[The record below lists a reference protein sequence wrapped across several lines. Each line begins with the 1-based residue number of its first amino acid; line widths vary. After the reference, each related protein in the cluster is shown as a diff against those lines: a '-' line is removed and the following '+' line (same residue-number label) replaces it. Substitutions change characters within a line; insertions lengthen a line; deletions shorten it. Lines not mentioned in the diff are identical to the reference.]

1 MGTAGR
7 TDIDGSERA
16 QRAVVRL
23 AGLVADDQGETDGRA
38 PVVLLHGL
46 SFDRRT
52 WRLVTDA
59 LQGIDPGRRVVALDL
74 PGHGDSPGWAAYSVE
89 GLAEG
94 VHRAVEAAALP
105 PPVVVGHSMSAVV
118 ATVYA
123 ARYPSQGVI
132 NVDQSL
138 QVEPFARLVQS
149 LADQLRGPRF
159 ADVWARFEGSM
170 HAELLPPAARALVSS
185 RSRPSQDL
193 VVGYWNDALERSPE
207 ELGAW
212 ARQILGEVRDRKV
225 PYLVVSGADVEP
237 DYRRW
242 LGDVLP
248 QAEIVVWPESG
259 HFPHLAHPDRFAQV
273 LASGRAR

>member
-1 MGTAGR
+1 M
-7 TDIDGSERA
+7 
-16 QRAVVRL
+16 
-23 AGLVADDQGETDGRA
+23 
-38 PVVLLHGL
+38 
-46 SFDRRT
+46 
-52 WRLVTDA
+52 DA
-59 LQGIDPGRRVVALDL
+59 LRGIDPGRRVVALDL
-74 PGHGDSPGWAAYSVE
+74 PGHGDSPEWAAYSVE

-94 VHRAVEAAALP
+94 VHRAVEAAELP

-207 ELGAW
+207 ELGTW
-212 ARQILGEVRDRKV
+212 AGQIVGEVRERNV

-242 LGDVLP
+242 LGDALP

-273 LASGRAR
+273 LATGGAR